1 LSQISFCKKCG
12 TKMALRKEGP
22 QLVFICNK
30 CGYSE
35 TVKRL
40 TKPLDKKRPRSVIKV
55 IGKEGADLKPLP
67 IAEVVC
73 PKCGHGKA
81 YFWLVQTRGADESA
95 TQFFRCEKCNYTW
108 REYS

>member
-1 LSQISFCKKCG
+1 MILKRDGTQLSFVCS
-12 TKMALRKEGP
+12 
-22 QLVFICNK
+22 K

-35 TVKRL
+35 PVKRIV
-40 TKPLDKKRPRSVIKV
+40 KPLEKRKTKSSIKV

-67 IAEVVC
+67 VVEAVC
-73 PKCGHGKA
+73 PKCGHGEA

-95 TQFFRCEKCNYTW
+95 TQFFRCTKCNYTW